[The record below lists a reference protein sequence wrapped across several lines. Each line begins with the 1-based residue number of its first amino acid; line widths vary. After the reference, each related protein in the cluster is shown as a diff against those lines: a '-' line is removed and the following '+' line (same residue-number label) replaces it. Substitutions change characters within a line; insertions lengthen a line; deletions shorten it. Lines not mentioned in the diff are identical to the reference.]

1 MPYCRVRIAG
11 KATPALSQK
20 VGALLT
26 HLAVTKLKKVATVA
40 AIDVQFTDPANWY
53 VGGHSLAQLHQTSFF
68 VAINVTAG
76 TNTPAEKAAFIDAAY
91 AGLAQLLPNASTIS
105 YVAVQDIAGN
115 DWGYGG
121 ATQAARKRS

>member
-20 VGALLT
+20 VGTLLT
-26 HLAVTKLKKVATVA
+26 HLAVTKLKKVAEVA
-40 AIDVQFTDPANWY
+40 AIDVQYTDPANWY
-53 VGGHSLAQLHQTSFF
+53 IGGQSLAQLHQTSFF

-76 TNTPAEKAAFIDAAY
+76 TNSPAEKAAFIDAAN
-91 AGLAQLLPNASTIS
+91 AGLSRLLPHAATIS
-105 YVAVQDIAGN
+105 YVAVQDIAGA